1 MLLGEQEEEEHK
13 FLQHHFAMHA
23 MGPLQK
29 YDYHYHTISF
39 TVNRSQFSAQAQFQ
53 CNAITS
59 VLYNLGMVVTAS
71 QDGKVLLHSPGG
83 SHELV
88 CTLEERTSAPTGLDF
103 SRNTLA
109 VAGGDRNVS
118 LWTHSVSG
126 SFM

>member
-1 MLLGEQEEEEHK
+1 MQVLESSHQ
-13 FLQHHFAMHA
+13 Q
-23 MGPLQK
+23 
-29 YDYHYHTISF
+29 S
-39 TVNRSQFSAQAQFQ
+39 
-53 CNAITS
+53 ITS

-71 QDGKVLLHSPGG
+71 KDGRVLLHSPGG

-118 LWTHSVSG
+118 LWTHRVA
-126 SFM
+126 